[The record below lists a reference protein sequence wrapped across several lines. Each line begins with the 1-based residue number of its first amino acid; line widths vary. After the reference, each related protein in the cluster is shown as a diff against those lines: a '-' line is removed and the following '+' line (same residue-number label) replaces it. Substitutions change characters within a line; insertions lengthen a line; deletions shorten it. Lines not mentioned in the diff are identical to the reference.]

1 MYIYIYIYIQKIV
14 QVKVLVAINS
24 EKLQINVLFI
34 MFNFALLI

>member
-1 MYIYIYIYIQKIV
+1 MYIYIYIQKIV